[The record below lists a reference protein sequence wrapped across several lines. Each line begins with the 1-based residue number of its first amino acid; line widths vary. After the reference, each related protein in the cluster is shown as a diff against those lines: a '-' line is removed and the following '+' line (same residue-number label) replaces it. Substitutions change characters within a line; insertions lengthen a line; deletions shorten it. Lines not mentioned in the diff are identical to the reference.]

1 MEQATR
7 HGAGM
12 AGANHRRGQRG
23 NQSGERFHAL
33 LLSLCLLPLLGASG
47 RAQEPG
53 RRPITHED
61 VWLMKRV
68 GAPVVSPDGRWAVF
82 SLVEPAYEEAQQASD
97 LWIVPT
103 DGGAPPR
110 RVTSTRGAESGAV
123 WSPDSRRLAFAA
135 RREGDE
141 VPQIYLLDLIGG
153 GEAQR
158 VTQLSSGARSPQ
170 WRPDGQALLFQ
181 SSVYPGAR
189 NDEEQRRLAAERKA
203 RRYRARVYDTFPIRN
218 WDRWIEETQ
227 THLFVQSIENG
238 AEPRD
243 LLAGTALVASPGYAG
258 VTTAGGDDLQP
269 VWTPDGT
276 GIVFVASTDRHTAA
290 YAETSTHLYL
300 VSADGGG
307 GKEPTRLTSGESSYT
322 RPLFSPD
329 GKGLYTL
336 VNPATEKVYHESR
349 LSRFEWAKEVRDQP
363 VLVTKGFDRSPTS
376 VAISP
381 DSRVI
386 YLLAEE
392 AGHENLFEVSALGGE
407 VRRVLELKNGALT
420 SLAVGGRGNAPV
432 LVANWESAISPA
444 EVVRLDLGRDPG
456 STQYRPLTRF
466 NAERIARIDWQPLRH
481 FWFTSKRGK
490 RIHSMLA
497 LPPNFDEK
505 KRYPLF
511 VLIHGGPHTMW
522 RDQFFT
528 RWNYHLLA
536 QPGYVVLLTNYT
548 GSTGF
553 GEAFAQAI
561 QLDPLRGPGDE
572 LNEAADAALAQ
583 FPFLDQTRQAAG
595 GASYGGHLAN
605 WLQATTTRYRC
616 LISHAG
622 LVNLESQWGTSDV
635 IYSRERSNG
644 GPVWEQGPI
653 WREQNPIRY
662 AARFATPM
670 LLTIGENDFR
680 VPLNNTLENWSV
692 HQRRQIPSRLIVFP
706 EENHWILRGEN
717 SRFFYQEVHAWLKR
731 WLQ

>member
-1 MEQATR
+1 MQEGTWSEEWSRQANR
-7 HGAGM
+7 
-12 AGANHRRGQRG
+12 RRGQG
-23 NQSGERFHAL
+23 GAWGIGWVVGVT
-33 LLSLCLLPLLGASG
+33 LCLLAGLAAPG
-47 RAQEPG
+47 RAQEAG
-53 RRPITHED
+53 RRAITHED

-68 GAPVVSPDGRWAVF
+68 GPPVVSPDGRWVVF
-82 SLVEPAYEEAQQASD
+82 SLVEPAYEESQQSSD
-97 LWIVPT
+97 LWLVPA
-103 DGGAPPR
+103 DGATPPR
-110 RVTSTRGAESGAV
+110 RLTSTRGAESGAV

-141 VPQIYLLDLIGG
+141 AAQLYVLEVLAG

-158 VTQLSSGARSPQ
+158 VTSLSSGARSPQ

-203 RRYRARVYDTFPIRN
+203 RRYRARVYDSFPIRN

-227 THLFVQSIENG
+227 THLFVQPIGEG
-238 AEPRD
+238 ATAKD
-243 LLAGTALVASPGYAG
+243 LLAGTSLVASPGYAG
-258 VTTAGGDDLQP
+258 ATTAGGDDLQP

-276 GIVFVASTDRHTAA
+276 GIVFVASTDRNKGA

-300 VSADGGG
+300 VPAGGG
-307 GKEPTRLTSGESSYT
+307 EPKRLTRPGSSYS
-322 RPLFSPD
+322 RPLFSRD

-336 VNPATEKVYHESR
+336 VSPESEKVYHQDR
-349 LSRFEWAKEVRDQP
+349 LSRIDWTKEEKEP

-381 DSRVI
+381 DSRVV

-392 AGHENLFEVSALGGE
+392 AGHENLFEVPALGGE
-407 VRRVLELKNGALT
+407 VRRVLELKGGVLT
-420 SLAVGGRGNAPV
+420 SLAIGGGGSAPV
-432 LVANWESAISPA
+432 LVANWESAVSPA
-444 EVVRLDLGRDPG
+444 EVVRLDLGREG
-456 STQYRPLTRF
+456 GQYRPLTRF
-466 NAERIARIDWQPLRH
+466 NAERVAKIDWQPLRH
-481 FWFTSKRGK
+481 FWFTSQRGK
-490 RIHSMLA
+490 RIHSMIA
-497 LPPNFDEK
+497 LPPGFDER

-536 QPGYVVLLTNYT
+536 QPGYVVLLSNYT

-561 QLDPLRGPGDE
+561 QLDPLRGPGEE

-583 FPFLDQTRQAAG
+583 FPFLDRARQAAG

-644 GPVWEQGPI
+644 GPVWEQGPV

-662 AARFATPM
+662 AAKFATPM
-670 LLTIGENDFR
+670 LLTVGENDFR

-731 WLQ
+731 WLE

>member
-1 MEQATR
+1 VA
-7 HGAGM
+7 
-12 AGANHRRGQRG
+12 
-23 NQSGERFHAL
+23 
-33 LLSLCLLPLLGASG
+33 LCLLAGLAAPG
-47 RAQEPG
+47 RAQEAG
-53 RRPITHED
+53 RRAITHED

-68 GAPVVSPDGRWAVF
+68 GPPVVSPDGRWVVF
-82 SLVEPAYEEAQQASD
+82 SLVEPAYEESQQSSD
-97 LWIVPT
+97 LWLVPA
-103 DGGAPPR
+103 DGATPPR
-110 RVTSTRGAESGAV
+110 RLTSTRGAESGAV

-141 VPQIYLLDLIGG
+141 AAQLYVLEVLAG

-158 VTQLSSGARSPQ
+158 VTSLSSGARSPQ

-203 RRYRARVYDTFPIRN
+203 RRYRARVYDSFPIRN

-227 THLFVQSIENG
+227 THLFVQPIGEG
-238 AEPRD
+238 ATAKD
-243 LLAGTALVASPGYAG
+243 LLAGTSLVASPGYAG
-258 VTTAGGDDLQP
+258 ATTAGGDDLQP

-276 GIVFVASTDRHTAA
+276 GIVFVASTDRNKGA

-300 VSADGGG
+300 VPAGGG
-307 GKEPTRLTSGESSYT
+307 EPKRLTRPGSSYS
-322 RPLFSPD
+322 RPLFSRD

-336 VNPATEKVYHESR
+336 VSPESEKVYHQDR
-349 LSRFEWAKEVRDQP
+349 LSRIDWTKEEKEP

-381 DSRVI
+381 DSRLV

-392 AGHENLFEVSALGGE
+392 AGHENLFEVPALGGE
-407 VRRVLELKNGALT
+407 VRRVFELKGGVLT
-420 SLAVGGRGNAPV
+420 SLTIGGGGSAPV
-432 LVANWESAISPA
+432 LVANWESAVSPA
-444 EVVRLDLGRDPG
+444 EVVRLDVGREG
-456 STQYRPLTRF
+456 GQYRPLTRF
-466 NAERIARIDWQPLRH
+466 NAERVAKIDWQPLRH
-481 FWFTSKRGK
+481 FWFTSQRGK
-490 RIHSMLA
+490 RIHSMIA
-497 LPPNFDEK
+497 LPPGFDER

-561 QLDPLRGPGDE
+561 QLDPLRGPGEE

-583 FPFLDQTRQAAG
+583 FSFLDRARQAAG

-644 GPVWEQGPI
+644 GPVWEQGPV

-662 AARFATPM
+662 AAKFATPM
-670 LLTIGENDFR
+670 LLTVGENDFR

-731 WLQ
+731 WLE